1 MPIFYF
7 YVVCCYL
14 VTIVQNLVCSC
25 FNKLHLNNAITFLNF
40 IILSGLHQNNRR
52 DPICVTLHYQKQSP
66 PPPLYQYVM
75 RSKSDRPSTNMKS
88 KPCRNILA
96 HTILFI
102 DKWISLNYFA
112 CMQVYGSTSGIYV
125 CTTGAAGFPGVTVT
139 PMNRYEI
146 ANIEG
151 DAAFHFGWEP
161 FDYYRCIYTT
171 DSKYQQ
177 FSANK
182 PEIIK

>member
-1 MPIFYF
+1 MKSSCTIQKIRIVCNHQALTLSFFFPFHISIKYNIYSSLTINPVQILLSQRVQTYRSIMPIVYF

-14 VTIVQNLVCSC
+14 VTIVQNMVCSC
-25 FNKLHLNNAITFLNF
+25 FNKLHLNNAITFSIF

-102 DKWISLNYFA
+102 DK
-112 CMQVYGSTSGIYV
+112 
-125 CTTGAAGFPGVTVT
+125 
-139 PMNRYEI
+139 
-146 ANIEG
+146 
-151 DAAFHFGWEP
+151 
-161 FDYYRCIYTT
+161 
-171 DSKYQQ
+171 
-177 FSANK
+177 
-182 PEIIK
+182 